1 VVIKGIYIDLKKK
14 KKKKKEKEKKER
26 GYLYFSQQINIPC
39 LASTD
44 TLPLK
49 DIIEGARQV
58 GRVPII
64 LQTSLL

>member
-1 VVIKGIYIDLKKK
+1 M
-14 KKKKKEKEKKER
+14 KKKKEKEKKER